1 MHVSLCIDAYMQETS
16 VKEAPQLTQ
25 EERNS
30 LQAWVQEYNSVILAK
45 MIHLDFRTIL
55 KAVAGE
61 KIQKA
66 SVFYLR
72 AKLADRNPNVQ

>member
-1 MHVSLCIDAYMQETS
+1 MQECS
-16 VKEAPQLTQ
+16 ANGAAQLTE
-25 EERNS
+25 EERRS
-30 LQAWVQEYNSVILAK
+30 LQSWVQKYNSVILAK

-72 AKLADRNPNVQ
+72 AKLADRKANDE

>member
-1 MHVSLCIDAYMQETS
+1 MLES
-16 VKEAPQLTQ
+16 KEICASQLTK
-25 EERNS
+25 EERES
-30 LQAWVQEYNSVILAK
+30 LQTWVNEYNSVILGK
-45 MIHLDFRTIL
+45 IIRLDFRTIL

-72 AKLADRNPNVQ
+72 AKLADRNSNVSK

>member
-1 MHVSLCIDAYMQETS
+1 MLESKTICGA
-16 VKEAPQLTQ
+16 QLT
-25 EERNS
+25 EAERIS
-30 LQAWVQEYNSVILAK
+30 LQEWVNEYNSVILAK

-61 KIQKA
+61 RIQKA

-72 AKLADRNPNVQ
+72 AKLADRKANVE

>member
-1 MHVSLCIDAYMQETS
+1 MLES
-16 VKEAPQLTQ
+16 KEICASQLTK
-25 EERNS
+25 EERES
-30 LQAWVQEYNSVILAK
+30 LQTWVNEYNSVILGK
-45 MIHLDFRTIL
+45 MIRLDFRTIL

-72 AKLADRNPNVQ
+72 AKLADRNSNVSK

>member
-1 MHVSLCIDAYMQETS
+1 MLESKTICST
-16 VKEAPQLTQ
+16 QLT
-25 EERNS
+25 EAERIS
-30 LQAWVQEYNSVILAK
+30 LQEWVNECNSVILAK

-61 KIQKA
+61 RIQKA

-72 AKLADRNPNVQ
+72 AKLADRKANVE

>member
-1 MHVSLCIDAYMQETS
+1 MLESKDNGML
-16 VKEAPQLTQ
+16 QLTKD
-25 EERNS
+25 ERES
-30 LQAWVQEYNSVILAK
+30 LQNWLLKYNSVILGK
-45 MIHLDFRTIL
+45 MIRLDFRTIL

-72 AKLADRNPNVQ
+72 AKLKERHVST